1 MNTRELSD
9 LQIVLLAA
17 GFSSRLGRPKALARL
32 HGNSLIARTVAI
44 LERFT
49 QRKIIVVIPQRATRI
64 GVELR
69 GRRVS
74 LVPNPDRAKGLSA
87 SVALGLRKSRYSSAT
102 LFVPVDLP
110 ELTHADIVRLISRWR
125 SSKRRVVA
133 SDVEGRASTP
143 LILPKFLYSQAR
155 RLGGDLGF
163 RNLIAELPP
172 EQRTLVGLA
181 SAARDV
187 DTPLDLADAR
197 RRLSNRSPKR

>member
-32 HGNSLIARTVAI
+32 HGNSLIARTVAV

-133 SDVEGRASTP
+133 SDIEGRASTP

-172 EQRTLVGLA
+172 EQRILVGLA